1 MKKLLWI
8 SLLAVACQPTAN
20 ESTYRTP
27 DHHTAAMTAILDAH
41 GGYDKWAAMNT
52 LSFEIDGETH
62 LISLRD
68 RKVFIDGADR
78 NVGFDG
84 TNVWVTPDTV
94 DASQARF
101 YHNLYFYF
109 FAMPFV
115 LGDPGITYEPVDS
128 RDFQGEQLEGIKVSY
143 KSDVGDSPDDNY
155 ILWYDPAS
163 YQMKWLMYTVT
174 YGKDEPS
181 DKYNLIHYTNWNDF
195 SGLKLPT
202 QLEWYVYKNDS
213 IGEVRGGASYN
224 NIELAQEAPSA
235 DLFEIPAGAQIAP

>member
-8 SLLAVACQPTAN
+8 PLLTLACQPAKK
-20 ESTYRTP
+20 ESAYSAP
-27 DHHTAAMTAILDAH
+27 DHHTKTMTAILDAH
-41 GGYDKWAAMNT
+41 GGYQRWSEMNT
-52 LSFEIDGETH
+52 LSYELEGEKQV
-62 LISLRD
+62 ISLKD
-68 RKVFIDGADR
+68 RKVLITGKDR
-78 NVGFDG
+78 TIGFDG
-84 TNVWVTPDTV
+84 TNVWVTPDTADV
-94 DASQARF
+94 SRARF

-155 ILWYDPAS
+155 ILWYDPSS

-174 YGKDEPS
+174 YGKEGPNDNYS
-181 DKYNLIHYTNWNDF
+181 LIHYADWKDF

-202 QLEWYVYKNDS
+202 QLEWHAYKNDS
-213 IGEVRGGASYN
+213 IGEVRGGASFN
-224 NIELAQEAPSA
+224 NIELTQEAPSA
-235 DLFEIPAGAQIAP
+235 DLFEMPAGAQIAP